1 MIVAQWWRTGSSNQ
15 EPFPVTAGFSLSST
29 FHLITS
35 KSHSFLLHGVDKMEV
50 KGTGSVGITKATLTE
65 EDISVQASALG
76 RTRTNVDRQNLS
88 FGNLTAWDVDN

>member
-1 MIVAQWWRTGSSNQ
+1 MEGLWLPGDCGSVVENLNQ
-15 EPFPVTAGFSLSST
+15 ETFPVTASFSLSST

-35 KSHSFLLHGVDKMEV
+35 KSLLFLLHEVDKIRV
-50 KGTGSVGITKATLTE
+50 KGTKAILTE

-76 RTRTNVDRQNLS
+76 RTRTNVDRENLS